1 MSTSACY
8 DFAVCNPRNSSR
20 KATPYTVAGRA
31 AVAGLVL
38 GCVWTV
44 YANVL
49 GAGIYPALSSANFD
63 APVIKRPPAFAAGN
77 SHPVAKNV
85 VAALAEPAVSLAA
98 TAWAVTPLMFNDRF
112 AAAAPQ
118 AEAPKSAAVPQ
129 QAEAPQPQ
137 QVSPPSPAV
146 QIVESVPLPAPRPS
160 ALRMFA
166 SREIAKAKAA
176 IL

>member
-8 DFAVCNPRNSSR
+8 DFAACNPRNSSR
-20 KATPYTVAGRA
+20 KATPYTVVGRA

-49 GAGIYPALSSANFD
+49 GASVYPTLISANFD
-63 APVIKRPPAFAAGN
+63 SPVVKRPPVFAAAN

-85 VAALAEPAVSLAA
+85 LAALPEPAVSSAA
-98 TAWAVTPLMFNDRF
+98 PASAVTPLMFNDRF

-129 QAEAPQPQ
+129 QAEA
-137 QVSPPSPAV
+137 
-146 QIVESVPLPAPRPS
+146 LRP
-160 ALRMFA
+160 
-166 SREIAKAKAA
+166 
-176 IL
+176 